1 MINDNKNIGYSLE
14 FPVVYRFYGLKQL
27 IKWLIMKLKDVE
39 KKRWKSCKMSTNWV
53 FAFEKKICPLIWGV
67 RLLECLLIGENT
79 VYLMM
84 VNANWK
90 RPPQ

>member
-39 KKRWKSCKMSTNWV
+39 KKR
-53 FAFEKKICPLIWGV
+53 
-67 RLLECLLIGENT
+67 
-79 VYLMM
+79 
-84 VNANWK
+84 
-90 RPPQ
+90 